1 MISNGHG
8 AYIVNIGSGGPVV
21 ERSLRD
27 RGVPGSS
34 LSQAANFLEQEIQ
47 PALLL
52 STQVYKWVPVRN
64 ISQCSVAAYGADC

>member
-1 MISNGHG
+1 M
-8 AYIVNIGSGGPVV
+8 V

-27 RGVPGSS
+27 RVVPGSS
-34 LSQAANFLEQEIQ
+34 LSQAVNFLEQEIK

-52 STQVYKWVPVRN
+52 PTQVCIYIWVPVRN